1 MKRFFKSYLG
11 NLVIKQASLATILIG
26 FFLLC
31 VLPFIFGWFGDN
43 VIGSLFAPFLAK
55 HDTLFR
61 LTEQALGAGY
71 TLLVVAGFDFLF
83 LFMAYIA
90 VNTIFERNGTRK
102 DIAGVAFRA
111 LQGLLLWQVIIATAF
126 LVLFGKRSG
135 VYVYSLIPPFLT
147 QNGLAS
153 VYMMLWELS
162 LLLYAFGY
170 ALMEDGIKALLA
182 GGMLAIR
189 NFIILFTAAGICIIL
204 TWLPG
209 LCLSF
214 LHVPTWILALVGI
227 TLHTLFFSVLL
238 YVFLQQDDLIEIFAN
253 TTK

>member
-11 NLVIKQASLATILIG
+11 NLVIKQASLATVLIG

-83 LFMAYIA
+83 LFMTYMAI
-90 VNTIFERNGTRK
+90 NTIFERGGSKK
-102 DIAGVAFRA
+102 DIAGVSFRA
-111 LQGLLLWQVIIATAF
+111 LKGLLVWQVIIATAF
-126 LVLFGKRSG
+126 LVFFGKRVG
-135 VYVYSLIPPFLT
+135 VYVYNLIPPFLT
-147 QNGLAS
+147 QSGAAS
-153 VYMMLWELS
+153 AYMMLWELS
-162 LLLYAFGY
+162 LLLFAFGY
-170 ALMEDGIKALLA
+170 ALMEDGIKAVLA

-189 NFIILFTAAGICIIL
+189 NFIILFTAAGVCIVL
-204 TWLPG
+204 TWFPG

-214 LHVPTWILALVGI
+214 LHVPTWVLVLIGV
-227 TLHTLFFSVLL
+227 TLHTVFFNGLL
-238 YVFLQQDDLIEIFAN
+238 YVLLKSSNVSELFVVD
-253 TTK
+253 TK